1 MDQNES
7 LHNNPNRLIHEKSPY
22 LLQHAYNPVDW
33 YPWGEEAF
41 QKSKEE
47 GKPIFLSIGY
57 STCHWCHVMERES
70 FEDEKI
76 ATLLNERFVSIKVDR
91 EERPD
96 LDSIYM
102 TVCHMMNGMG
112 GWPLNVFLTPD
123 QIPFYSGTYFPK
135 ESRYGMPGFRD
146 VILQLYHNFKEQ
158 PDKVKN
164 IEKNVQNALN
174 QAFKMTNSTDITK
187 DVLYQTYDSFQKS
200 FDETYGGFGAAPKF
214 PRPHTLMYLL
224 RYYRYSGEEE
234 ALNMVK
240 KTLDGLA
247 TGGVYDHIG
256 YGFARYSV
264 DEKFLVPHFE
274 KMLYDQA
281 LLAIAYTEAYQVTK
295 EERFKEMAEEVISYV
310 LRELKHLEGGF
321 YSAEDADSEGVEGKF
336 YVWTPDEVIEVL
348 GQPLGDFFCD
358 VYDIKEQGNFEGKSI
373 PNLLQSDFK
382 SYALRNGLEEHG
394 LRESLK
400 VGREKLFK
408 AREER
413 VRPFKDDKIITSWNG
428 MMITALAKA
437 SRVFGNKDYFE
448 EAKQSLLFI
457 EQNLFKDDRLMVRYR
472 DGEVKHLGLIDDYA
486 YLLWAYIEMYEASLD
501 LTYLQKA
508 DVLSEQMMALFLD
521 EDQGGFY
528 LYGTDHEQLI
538 TRPKEAADGAVPS
551 GNSVASLQLLRL
563 ARLTGDVSK
572 EEVANHTIA
581 SFTDDLVKYSD
592 GHAYFLQT
600 YLLMQS
606 SAKEVVVLK
615 SEGDDGMDELLRS
628 LQEDFH
634 PELTYLVGDSVER
647 LASLAPFTADY
658 KKIHNC
664 STAYICENFSC
675 MPPTTEVA
683 EAIRHIKA

>member
-1 MDQNES
+1 MDHYES
-7 LHNNPNRLIHEKSPY
+7 LHKKPNRLIHEKSPY

-41 QKSKEE
+41 QKANLE

-70 FEDEKI
+70 FEDEKV
-76 ATLLNERFVSIKVDR
+76 AKLLNERFVSIKVDR

-112 GWPLNVFLTPD
+112 GWPLNVFLTPE
-123 QIPFYSGTYFPK
+123 QVPFYSGTYFPK

-164 IEKNVQNALN
+164 IENNVQNALD
-174 QAFKMTNSTDITK
+174 QAFNMENTTVLTK
-187 DVLYQTYDSFQKS
+187 DVLHQTYEAFHNNY
-200 FDETYGGFGAAPKF
+200 DETYGGFGSAPKF

-224 RYYRYSGEEE
+224 RYYRYSGEEK
-234 ALNMVK
+234 ALSMVE

-247 TGGVYDHIG
+247 AGGIYDHIG
-256 YGFARYSV
+256 YGFSRYSV

-281 LLAIAYTEAYQVTK
+281 LLAITYTEAYQVTK
-295 EERFKEMAEEVISYV
+295 EERFKKIAQEVISYV
-310 LRELKHLEGGF
+310 LRELKHAEGGF

-336 YVWTPDEVIEVL
+336 YVWTPNEVTEIL
-348 GQPLGDFFCD
+348 GQHLGELFCD

-373 PNLLQSDFK
+373 PNLLQLDLK
-382 SYALRNGLEEHG
+382 SYALRNGLEEKR
-394 LRESLK
+394 LRESLE
-400 VGREKLFK
+400 VGREKLFE
-408 AREER
+408 AREAR

-437 SRVFGNKDYFE
+437 SRVFGNKTYFE
-448 EAKQSLLFI
+448 EAKQSLQFI
-457 EQNLFKDDRLMVRYR
+457 ERHLFVDGRLMVRYR

-486 YLLWAYIEMYEASLD
+486 YLLWAYIEMYEASFNLD
-501 LTYLQKA
+501 YLQKA
-508 DVLSEQMMALFLD
+508 NILSEQMMALFLD
-521 EDQGGFY
+521 ADQGGFY

-563 ARLTGDVSK
+563 ARLTGDVRK
-572 EEVANHTIA
+572 EEVVNHTIA

-600 YLLMQS
+600 YLLIQS

-615 SEGDDGMDELLRS
+615 SEGDDGMNELLRS

-658 KKIHNC
+658 KKIHNR